1 MLLIGVAEQTGGSQL
16 QGATLR
22 QTLRMTVGA
31 ERIRVQISNTFGT
44 SELPVTAATLALPAG
59 GTAGVGGIDTAT
71 LVELTFDGQAS
82 VSVPQ
87 GEVIYSDPVDFAVES
102 QSMLTLSMYLEA
114 GQQGSSIT
122 GHPGSRT
129 TSWMASGDAVGEA
142 DVSGGSA
149 LHW

>member
-1 MLLIGVAEQTGGSQL
+1 MEQTGGSQF

-59 GTAGVGGIDTAT
+59 GAAGVGGIDTAT
-71 LVELTFDGQAS
+71 LVDLTFDGQTS

-87 GEVIYSDPVDFAVES
+87 GEVIYSDPVDYPVES
-102 QSMLTLSMYLEA
+102 RSMLTLSMYLET

-129 TSWMASGDAVGEA
+129 TSWMANGNAVSEA
-142 DVSGGSA
+142 DVAGGST

>member
-1 MLLIGVAEQTGGSQL
+1 
-16 QGATLR
+16 
-22 QTLRMTVGA
+22 MTVGA

-44 SELPVTAATLALPAG
+44 SELPVTAATLALPTDGA
-59 GTAGVGGIDTAT
+59 AGVGGIDTAT
-71 LVELTFDGQAS
+71 LVDLTFDGQAS

-87 GEVIYSDPVDFAVES
+87 GEVIYSDPIDYPVES
-102 QSMLTLSMYLEA
+102 RSILTLSMYLET

-129 TSWMASGDAVGEA
+129 TSWMANGNAVSEA
-142 DVSGGSA
+142 DVAGGST